1 MNPRWRSFFSSWSF
15 RNNPKFHMLFWATLT
30 ALLLAGMWGYIY
42 VNLAEQRLLAVDE
55 GSAQT
60 ARLARNYSDAV
71 QRAVQAVDHALL
83 VVKWEYER
91 HNGAVPMAELAARGL
106 VPRSREIVILL
117 ADASGRIR
125 PTTGPEVRALSDH
138 AELGKNPFNAAD
150 YAADPIQV
158 EDEAFEPMLGQQAV
172 RISRALTKADGSY
185 AGAVIA
191 AVPIT
196 DFTTLFDSEQGWAG
210 GFVNLVGEDGRIRVH
225 YGAAMRHIESL
236 ERRILGE
243 GAGAQW
249 AAATVDSRE
258 PSYLVWK
265 RVAGAPLVIVVG
277 RSGADIL
284 RPFLKERA
292 LSLRAGAMTSVLL
305 VLFGITAAWLSAR
318 LAARSRQDLA
328 TRAAYRS
335 ASDVALDGFFIL
347 DAARDRD
354 GAARAFTV
362 VDCNQRA
369 AELLGFRREDLIGHE
384 LSELMAADVAASTTA
399 FYARILASGKGSGL
413 REFVPKRGSPLRA
426 DWVAHQVIP
435 TERGVAVT
443 FRDISATKAHARTLE
458 DMARIDSLT
467 GLPNR
472 RWLMESLPGV
482 IGACAEKKAKAALLF
497 IDLDDFKTVNDTL
510 GHAAGDR
517 LLEAVAK
524 RVRAAIRD
532 ADVLCRLGGDEFT
545 VILGTIESAEEA
557 AAISERILAAIQRPF
572 NLAGH
577 EASVGSSIGISLY
590 PADGLDAD
598 TLVRHADLAMYRAKE
613 LGKQSVQFFAPE
625 LSAEVEQRR
634 DLEEELRLAIV
645 RNEFVLAYQPKM
657 AASEARVIGL
667 EALIRWNSP
676 TRGRVLPEDFIDVA
690 EKTGL
695 ICPIG
700 GIVLEM
706 VCRQLAQWRAQG
718 FAALPVSINV
728 SPCQLSRTD
737 VAADIQAALGRHD
750 LPGTL
755 LEVEVTEPS
764 IMEHPE
770 LVRAKLLPLRAL
782 GVRIAM
788 DGFGTGYS
796 GLAHLAYLDVGVV
809 KIDRTFIENVP
820 KVQST
825 QALVKAVVAL
835 GAALGLEVIA
845 EGVETAAQLEFLA
858 SAGCDHI
865 QGFFFSKPVEAGDV
879 QATIQALE
887 KSPPDTKS
895 DPAA

>member
-1 MNPRWRSFFSSWSF
+1 MTSRWRAFFSTWSL
-15 RNNPKFHMLFWATLT
+15 RNSPKFQVIFWATLT
-30 ALLLAGMWGYIY
+30 AVLLAGMWGYIY
-42 VNLAEQRLLAVDE
+42 FSLAAERSQAVGEGNARTVLLARD
-55 GSAQT
+55 
-60 ARLARNYSDAV
+60 YSDAV
-71 QRAVQAVDHALL
+71 QRTVQSVDHALR

-91 HNGAVPMAELAARGL
+91 HNGAVPTAELAARGL
-106 VPRSREIVILL
+106 LPPSSDIVILL
-117 ADASGRIR
+117 ANASGQIR
-125 PTTGPEVRALSDH
+125 LMAGPDVRAPSDR
-138 AELGKNPFNAAD
+138 ADFGKNPFGAAD
-150 YAADPIQV
+150 YAANPIQI

-172 RISRALTKADGSY
+172 RISRELTAPDGSY
-185 AGAVIA
+185 DGAVIA
-191 AVPIT
+191 AVPIA
-196 DFTTLFDSEQGWAG
+196 DFMTLFDTERGWGG
-210 GFVNLVGEDGRIRVH
+210 GFVNLVGMDGKTRVH
-225 YGAAMRHIESL
+225 YGAPTRHLGSL
-236 ERRILGE
+236 DQRILHE
-243 GAGAQW
+243 GTGAQW
-249 AAATVDSRE
+249 VAATADAPE
-258 PSYLVWK
+258 PYYLVWK
-265 RVAGAPLVIVVG
+265 HVEGAPLVVVVG
-277 RSGADIL
+277 RSENDIL
-284 RPFLKERA
+284 GPFLEERTLA
-292 LSLRAGAMTSVLL
+292 LRGGAMTSALL
-305 VLFGITAAWLSAR
+305 VLFGLAAASLSAA
-318 LAARSRQDLA
+318 LAARSRRELA

-347 DAARDRD
+347 DAVRDSN

-369 AELLGFRREDLIGHE
+369 AELLGITREDLIGHE
-384 LSELMAADVAASTTA
+384 LSEIMAPDVAASTTA
-399 FYARILASGKGSGL
+399 FYARILASGKGSGV
-413 REFVPKRGSPLRA
+413 REFVPKRGSPLKA

-458 DMARIDSLT
+458 DIARIDSLT
-467 GLPNR
+467 GLRNR
-472 RWLMESLPGV
+472 RWLMENLPGV
-482 IGACAEKKAKAALLF
+482 ISACAEKKAKAALLF

-545 VILGTIESAEEA
+545 VILSTIESSEEA
-557 AAISERILAAIQRPF
+557 AAISQRILAAIQRPF

-625 LSAEVEQRR
+625 LYAEVEQRR
-634 DLEEELRLAIV
+634 VLEEELRRAIE

-676 TRGRVLPEDFIDVA
+676 TRGRVLPEEFIDVA
-690 EKTGL
+690 EQTGL

-700 GIVLEM
+700 AMVLDM
-706 VCRQLAQWRAQG
+706 VCRQLAAWRAEG
-718 FAALPVSINV
+718 YAPLPVAINV

-737 VAADIQAALGRHD
+737 VAGDIQAALARHD

-755 LEVEVTEPS
+755 LEVEITEPS

-770 LVRAKLLPLRAL
+770 LTREKLLPLRAL

-796 GLAHLAYLDVGVV
+796 GLAHLAYLDMAVV
-809 KIDRTFIENVP
+809 KIDRSFIENLP
-820 KVQST
+820 KMQST
-825 QALVKAVVAL
+825 RALVKAVVAL
-835 GAALGLEVIA
+835 GGALGLEVIA
-845 EGVETAAQLEFLA
+845 EGVETSDQLGFLA
-858 SAGCDHI
+858 SAGCDRI

-879 QATIQALE
+879 QAVIQQLQR
-887 KSPPDTKS
+887 PPGTKS

>member
-1 MNPRWRSFFSSWSF
+1 MRSPSKLFASTL
-15 RNNPKFHMLFWATLT
+15 RNNPKFQVLFWAALT
-30 ALLLAGMWGYIY
+30 VLLLAGMWSYIY
-42 VNLAEQRLLAVDE
+42 INLAKERQLAIGE
-55 GSAQT
+55 GNVQT
-60 ARLARNYSDAV
+60 ARLARDYSDAV
-71 QRAVQAVDHALL
+71 RRTVQSVDHALL

-91 HNGAVPMAELAARGL
+91 HNDAIRIVELAARGL
-106 VPRSREIVILL
+106 IPPSNDMVMLL
-117 ADASGRIR
+117 ANASGQIR
-125 PTTGPEVRALSDH
+125 PTTGSELRAPSDR
-138 AELGKNPFNAAD
+138 ADLRKNPFGATD
-150 YAADPIQV
+150 YAADSIQI

-172 RISRALTKADGSY
+172 RISRQLIAPDGSY
-185 AGAVIA
+185 AGAAIA
-191 AVPIT
+191 AVPIA
-196 DFTTLFDSEQGWAG
+196 DFMSLFDTEQGWG
-210 GFVNLVGEDGRIRVH
+210 GWFVNLVGMDGETRVH
-225 YGAAMRHIESL
+225 YGAPTRHLKSL
-236 ERRILGE
+236 DRRILHE

-249 AAATVDSRE
+249 VAATVDAPE
-258 PSYLVWK
+258 PYYLAWK
-265 RVAGAPLVIVVG
+265 HVESAPLVVVVG
-277 RSGADIL
+277 RSEDDIL
-284 RPFLKERA
+284 GSFLEERA
-292 LSLRAGAMTSVLL
+292 LALRGGTMTSVLL
-305 VLFGITAAWLSAR
+305 VLFGFAAAWLSAR
-318 LAARSRQDLA
+318 LAARSRQELA

-347 DAARDRD
+347 DAMRDHD
-354 GAARAFTV
+354 GAAQAFTV

-369 AELLGFRREDLIGHE
+369 AELLGFTREDLIGHE
-384 LSELMAADVAASTTA
+384 LSEIMAEDVAASTTA
-399 FYARILASGKGSGL
+399 FYARILASGKGSAL
-413 REFVPKRGSPLRA
+413 HEFVPKRGSPLKA

-472 RWLMESLPGV
+472 RWLMENLPGV
-482 IGACAEKKAKAALLF
+482 ISACAEKKAKAALLF

-545 VILGTIESAEEA
+545 VILGTIESADEA
-557 AAISERILAAIQRPF
+557 AAISQRILAAIQRPF

-598 TLVRHADLAMYRAKE
+598 TLVRHADLATYRAKE
-613 LGKQSVQFFAPE
+613 LGKQSVQFFAPD

-634 DLEEELRLAIV
+634 VLEEELRRAIE

-676 TRGRVLPEDFIDVA
+676 TRGRVMPAEFIDIA
-690 EKTGL
+690 EQSGL
-695 ICPIG
+695 ICRIG
-700 GIVLEM
+700 AMVLEM
-706 VCRQLAQWRAQG
+706 VCRQLAEWRARG
-718 FAALPVSINV
+718 FAPLPVSINV
-728 SPCQLSRTD
+728 SPCQLGRTD
-737 VAADIQAALGRHD
+737 VAGDIQAALARHD

-755 LEVEVTEPS
+755 LEVEITEAS
-764 IMEHPE
+764 IMEQPE
-770 LVRAKLLPLRAL
+770 LAREKLLPLRAL

-796 GLAHLAYLDVGVV
+796 GLAHLAYLDVAVV
-809 KIDRTFIENVP
+809 KIDRTFIENVANSP
-820 KVQST
+820 RT
-825 QALVKAVVAL
+825 RALVEAVVAL

-845 EGVETAAQLEFLA
+845 EGVETSAQLGSLA

-865 QGFFFSKPVEAGDV
+865 QGYFFSKPVEAGDV
-879 QATIQALE
+879 QATIQALQ
-887 KSPPDTKS
+887 K
-895 DPAA
+895 PAAESKTGAAA